1 MFTCELCDYSTTI
14 RHHFNQH
21 LQTQKHIEIHYEYL
35 KNENSTLINNE
46 KEEIFKN
53 KLLEKEL
60 ENYKNQIEDQKNQLL
75 GKDKIIDD
83 MSKHIDDLMKMS
95 NNITY
100 MTNTTKNLFKIIGA
114 NSKAKAFAQIEN
126 YDDLMQDYSSLAE
139 FASDMIWKYN
149 KSLFAKCVGDFIANS
164 YKKDD
169 PFEQSVFNCD
179 VARNNYKYIENDSK
193 LYEDKAGSQTMH
205 IAIKPVLQYIRKK
218 LIKYF
223 TDDRLDHIIRNNGNY
238 ERAVKEHASSKKLI
252 HDIDIGTMERDVLIY
267 ISKQLPL
274 SGAQQKLIEDMN
286 KPKKRKYTRKQL
298 VIE

>member
-1 MFTCELCDYSTTI
+1 MYTCDACKYVTNIKHHYDRHMTTKKHTENHYDY
-14 RHHFNQH
+14 
-21 LQTQKHIEIHYEYL
+21 LL
-35 KNENSTLINNE
+35 NENTILVNNT
-46 KEEIFKN
+46 
-53 KLLEKEL
+53 KLLEKEI
-60 ENYKNQIEDQKNQLL
+60 ENQKNQVENQQ
-75 GKDKIIDD
+75 KQIDN

-218 LIKYF
+218 LNKYF
-223 TDDRLDHIIRNNGNY
+223 TDDRLDNIIKNNGDY
-238 ERAVKEHASSKKLI
+238 ERAIKEHTSSKKLI